1 MLNTMSLPQLPIDGR
16 LLRRGGA
23 FLLAGL
29 LGVAVQTSLVS
40 PAGTLADVLQSTVA
54 ACHVLGMSLCTAACL
69 PRTVPVAAAVSLS
82 WGGLHVLKE
91 LSEHP
96 LLSSRLLAHSPEWL
110 RAIWLVDDG
119 GQFVLRDS
127 FEPIEIVVPLA
138 AAVIAMV
145 LISYRSAE
153 Q

>member
-1 MLNTMSLPQLPIDGR
+1 MSLTFVPIDGR

-23 FLLAGL
+23 FLLTAL
-29 LGVAVQTSLVS
+29 VGVAAQSTVVA
-40 PAGTLADVLQSTVA
+40 PAGAFADLLQNTVA

-69 PRTVPVAAAVSLS
+69 PRSLPMAAAVSLS
-82 WGGLHVLKE
+82 WGALHVLKE

-127 FEPIEIVVPLA
+127 FEPLEIAVPLA
-138 AAVIAMV
+138 AAAAAMV
-145 LISYRSAE
+145 LICYRSAE
-153 Q
+153 K